1 MKTTITIA
9 SVLLLLGGC
18 SWGQNND
25 SITSSEN
32 KVTQSQNNMNSYQ
45 KHQQVDPDLMLESK
59 FFNQVKVVNGV
70 NLVENPSNVL
80 SLVNKQYSIGSYEPK
95 DLVRPKVEFSF
106 GDQDIEK
113 SYMRKEAAA
122 ALESMFNAA
131 EKNDVHLF
139 ASSGYRSYKRQKALL
154 NAEIAN
160 VGKEKAVQAVANPG
174 QSEHQT
180 GLAMDITS
188 ESENFLL
195 TENFGKHKDGI
206 WLREHA
212 HEFGFILRYPKGKE
226 KVTGYEYEPWHFR
239 YVGKKHASVIYK
251 NDWTLEEYFQH
262 VKKM

>member
-32 KVTQSQNNMNSYQ
+32 KVTQSQNNINSNQ

-59 FFNQVKVVNGV
+59 FFNQVKIVNGV
-70 NLVENPSNVL
+70 NMIENSSNVL

-95 DLVRPKVEFSF
+95 DLVRPKVQFSF
-106 GDQDIEK
+106 GNQDIEK
-113 SYMRKEAAA
+113 SYMRKEAAT
-122 ALESMFNAA
+122 ALENMFKSA
-131 EKNDVHLF
+131 EKNGIQLF
-139 ASSGYRSYKRQKALL
+139 ASSGYRSYERQKALL
-154 NAEIAN
+154 DAEIAN
-160 VGKEKAVQAVANPG
+160 VGKQKAVQAVANPG